1 MSLETIVGQFFLDV
15 SWLILHPPFSR
26 KDTMPEQSKQYVA
39 GVARCLYYLP
49 TKMNIRLV
57 LIDWDL
63 LKEDERDYYLAI
75 ARDFL
80 RAMPK
85 APIEPPTLTEMFA
98 AYHDMT
104 CAVVPVPKSAEWIK
118 NLVTSDILR
127 KFVDRRNA
135 PEMTPACRARTEHL
149 TKVLTEVFGIAPDPL
164 MTEERIRDLAYRI
177 ARTERGE

>member
-26 KDTMPEQSKQYVA
+26 KDTMPEQSKKYVA
-39 GVARCLYYLP
+39 EVARRLYYLP
-49 TKMNIRLV
+49 TKLNTHLA
-57 LIDWDL
+57 LISWNL
-63 LKEDERDYYLAI
+63 LKEDERDHYLAI

-80 RAMPK
+80 LAMPK
-85 APIEPPTLTEMFA
+85 APIEPPTLAEMFA

-104 CAVVPVPKSAEWIK
+104 GAIMPRSAEAIRK
-118 NLVTSDILR
+118 LASSDILR
-127 KFVDRRNA
+127 KFVDRRNT
-135 PEMTPACRARTEHL
+135 PEVTPACRARTEYL
-149 TKVLTEVFGIAPDPL
+149 TKVLTVSFGIAPDPL